1 MILPGMAKDD
11 VTLVKADGERV
22 EGLKAVVSMRRIVTF
37 NTDVKIESKDTM
49 IKQCAD
55 GGQEA
60 YLVLD
65 PMLNRAG
72 DGIPENYQITVRKV
86 AVPE

>member
-1 MILPGMAKDD
+1 MILPGMAKDSI
-11 VTLVKADGERV
+11 TLVKADGERID
-22 EGLKAVVSMRRIVTF
+22 GLKAVVSLRRIVTF
-37 NTDVKIESKDTM
+37 NTDVEIESKDLL
-49 IKQCAD
+49 IKNLAD

-65 PMLNRAG
+65 LILNEAK

>member
-11 VTLVKADGERV
+11 VTLVKANGERI

-37 NTDVKIESKDTM
+37 HTDVDIEPKDVM

-55 GGQEA
+55 GEREA

-65 PMLNRAG
+65 PVFNRAG

>member
-11 VTLVKADGERV
+11 VVLVKADGDRI

-37 NTDVKIESKDTM
+37 QTENEIEPKDVM
-49 IKQCAD
+49 IKECAD

-65 PMLNRAG
+65 PVFNRAQ
-72 DGIPENYQITVRKV
+72 DGIPEHYQITVRKID
-86 AVPE
+86 VPE

>member
-11 VTLVKADGERV
+11 VVLVKADGKRI

-37 NTDVKIESKDTM
+37 HTDVEIEPKDMM

-55 GGQEA
+55 GEQEA

-65 PMLNRAG
+65 PMFNHAG

>member
-11 VTLVKADGERV
+11 VTLVKAGGERI
-22 EGLKAVVSMRRIVTF
+22 EGLKAVVTLRRIVTF
-37 NTDVKIESKDTM
+37 HTDIEIEPKDMM

-55 GGQEA
+55 GEQEA
-60 YLVLD
+60 YLLLD
-65 PMLNRAG
+65 PVLNSAK

>member
-11 VTLVKADGERV
+11 VALIKADGERI

-37 NTDVKIESKDTM
+37 NTDIEISPKDMM
-49 IKQCAD
+49 IRQRAD
-55 GGQEA
+55 GESEA

-65 PMLNRAG
+65 LMLNRAQ
-72 DGIPENYQITVRKV
+72 DGIPENYQITVRRV
-86 AVPE
+86 AAPE

>member
-11 VTLVKADGERV
+11 VTLVKAGGDRI
-22 EGLKAVVSMRRIVTF
+22 EGLKAVVSMRRIVIFHTE
-37 NTDVKIESKDTM
+37 NEIEPKDIM

-55 GGQEA
+55 GEQEA

-65 PMLNRAG
+65 PVFNRTQ
-72 DGIPENYQITVRKV
+72 DGIPEHYQITVRKV